1 MKYLV
6 LVLVILLVIWLAKAK
21 SRSARGGSGEAARP
35 PRQAVRRAPGDDGEV
50 MLACAHCGVM
60 LPQGEALPGR
70 GGVFCSEAHRAMVE
84 SRDGG

>member
-6 LVLVILLVIWLAKAK
+6 LVLVLLLVIWLAKAK
-21 SRSARGGSGEAARP
+21 SRPARGRSVDPSRP
-35 PRQAVRRAPGDDGEV
+35 PRQAGRRAPGEDGEV

-60 LPQGEALPGR
+60 LPRGETLPGR
-70 GGVFCSEAHRAMVE
+70 GGVFCSEAHRTLAE